1 LYKSVTVLEYI
12 EELNR
17 EKYVLTSDLPLEI
30 NVNYKVRVISEEG
43 AELLFKS
50 DSVKLNQFDKLELL
64 NDSELLRIQST
75 NVIIECEWTDEHQKW
90 AKQRFYHQ
98 GKISNKTN
106 VDVNQ
111 VKWEIVALDSIRQT
125 GVIEISTVY
134 LLKDCWLTSDVQG
147 VHFDTNFENILPG
160 VNRINFV
167 FHDQVPSKKSIK
179 LIWR

>member
-1 LYKSVTVLEYI
+1 MHLCNIL
-12 EELNR
+12 
-17 EKYVLTSDLPLEI
+17 LEI

-43 AELLFKS
+43 AELLLKS
-50 DSVKLNQFDKLELL
+50 DSVKLNQFDKIELL
-64 NDSELLRIQST
+64 NDSELLKIQST
-75 NVIIECEWTDEHQKW
+75 NGIIECEWTDEHQKW
-90 AKQRFYHQ
+90 AKQIFYHQ

-111 VKWEIVALDSIRQT
+111 VKWEIVAFDSTRQT
-125 GVIEISTVY
+125 GVIEISTPY

-167 FHDQVPSKKSIK
+167 FHDQVPTKKSIK